1 MFKKN
6 GWRYRHTRFILR
18 SWVLQQHSNHIAIS
32 PRHAPRLEASRND
45 HMLIVSSSSMFRCHS
60 VLSLLVVFCGSIWS
74 PVLAFVAPPAPSHAP
89 NTSAS
94 RSSLVVMKDKSSA
107 NVFSVGDRV
116 RVADNVEKAGINL
129 RGRVGTVKETWTK
142 CEVDPTCCCAEFVD
156 DGFAVHVSFD
166 RVAATDGP
174 ITAED
179 TFVHYFA
186 ERELIEEK
194 EEENDAPAVAFDG
207 MSCQAFKLNQLKM
220 GEQAQRIAAYE
231 ASKGGDTDDR

>member
-1 MFKKN
+1 
-6 GWRYRHTRFILR
+6 
-18 SWVLQQHSNHIAIS
+18 
-32 PRHAPRLEASRND
+32 
-45 HMLIVSSSSMFRCHS
+45 MFRCCRS

-74 PVLAFVAPPAPSHAP
+74 PVLAFI
-89 NTSAS
+89 TSAS
-94 RSSLVVMKDKSSA
+94 RSSLVVMKDNSSA
-107 NVFSVGDRV
+107 NVFSAGDRV
-116 RVADNVEKAGINL
+116 RVVDDVEKAGINL

-186 ERELIEEK
+186 ERE
-194 EEENDAPAVAFDG
+194 N
-207 MSCQAFKLNQLKM
+207 
-220 GEQAQRIAAYE
+220 
-231 ASKGGDTDDR
+231 

>member
-1 MFKKN
+1 MAARA
-6 GWRYRHTRFILR
+6 GAADGIVCTVAL
-18 SWVLQQHSNHIAIS
+18 VLS
-32 PRHAPRLEASRND
+32 PRDTDGSRA
-45 HMLIVSSSSMFRCHS
+45 LSLLFTMFRCS
-60 VLSLLVVFCGSIWS
+60 ALSLLVVFCSAFWS
-74 PVLAFVAPPAPSHAP
+74 PVLAFLAPLTLRHTNNAR
-89 NTSAS
+89 AS
-94 RSSLVVMKDKSSA
+94 RSSLVMKDNSSA
-107 NVFSVGDRV
+107 NVFNVGDRV
-116 RVADNVEKAGINL
+116 RVVDDVAKAGTNL

-166 RVAATDGP
+166 RDATTDGP

-194 EEENDAPAVAFDG
+194 EENDAPPVAFDG

-231 ASKGGDTDDR
+231 ASKTGDDR

>member
-1 MFKKN
+1 
-6 GWRYRHTRFILR
+6 
-18 SWVLQQHSNHIAIS
+18 
-32 PRHAPRLEASRND
+32 
-45 HMLIVSSSSMFRCHS
+45 MFRCRS
-60 VLSLLVVFCGSIWS
+60 ILSLLVVFCGSICS
-74 PVLAFVAPPAPSHAP
+74 PVLAFVAPPVPSHAP
-89 NTSAS
+89 NTSA
-94 RSSLVVMKDKSSA
+94 SLVVMKDKSSA

-116 RVADNVEKAGINL
+116 RVVDDVEKAGINL

-142 CEVDPTCCCAEFVD
+142 CKVDPTCCCAEFVD